1 MGNEVSIGSGGKKYL
16 TQKELAERWQR
27 SEGSIIN
34 YRKKGRLA
42 CFMLPGS
49 DRPLYPLEQIEVIE
63 RRYTH
68 LPKEVVG
75 PKIKAVAGKEGK
87 PVMPNTNAQW
97 EV

>member
-1 MGNEVSIGSGGKKYL
+1 MLQEVKGSKDGGKWL
-16 TQKELAERWQR
+16 TQQEVAQRLRR

-34 YRKKGRLA
+34 YRKQGRLPF
-42 CFMLPGS
+42 FMFPGS
-49 DRPLYPLEQIEVIE
+49 NRPLYPLEQIEAFE

-75 PKIKAVAGKEGK
+75 PKVKAVPGVKVK
-87 PVMPNTNAQW
+87 PMMPNTNAQW